1 MNKFD
6 IDFLEILKS
15 KSYRKHLFL
24 TAISIF
30 FIQLLLVYGL
40 IQNNKRVSTL
50 VEYEQKRDFNK
61 AYSAVVEHYQSLS
74 NLMLDEFIINDYILE
89 KIYTAQK
96 YKGKITSEF
105 YEKIKDEKRAE
116 IYEELKDT
124 YKEMTD
130 KYEIRQF
137 HFHLPNAI
145 SFLRFHSPTKYGDDL
160 SKVRY
165 SIVQVNETKKSV
177 SGFEGG
183 KIFNGYR
190 YVKPLFYKNEFI
202 GTVEISI
209 GFEAIHK
216 WLEKIYNG
224 HIYMILK
231 KSALD
236 KKLFD
241 VEKNKNGKSY
251 INDEY
256 YHENYMVEK
265 IVKHCFSEEHQNM
278 HKKSHTEYHL
288 SLQEFSA
295 INNKLKKE
303 FLGKVLPDKE
313 FVKWVETKNGNY
325 IAVTFKPLRN
335 LKKEHVGF
343 LINYMQ
349 SNDYKKHKSQ
359 FYVAFIISIIVALS
373 IFMFIMYI
381 FYQREKE
388 AIKSK
393 KLERIVKELQY
404 AKTQIS
410 GKQLELMAINADLEA
425 RVERTVAEAREKDK
439 IMLQQS
445 RLASMGEMIG
455 NIAHQWRQPL
465 NALAL
470 QIQDMEDAYEFDEI
484 DEHYIKA
491 LVEKSMKKIN
501 FMSKTI
507 DDFRNFFEPN
517 KTIERFN
524 VVSSVDQ
531 VLDMITPSFL
541 NHSINVEFEKDK
553 DEYFCMGYPNEFKQV
568 VLNILN
574 NAKDAFIDHIDS
586 SEPVVEPK
594 VKISIE
600 DKGDTNIIYISD
612 NAKGIPENVIDR
624 IFEPYFTTKEEG
636 KGTGVGLYMSKMI
649 IEENM
654 QGRLSVKNE
663 NDGAVF
669 IIELKA
675 ASD

>member
-1 MNKFD
+1 MYKFD
-6 IDFLEILKS
+6 QEFREILKS

-24 TAISIF
+24 TAISIV
-30 FIQLLLVYGL
+30 FIQLLLLYGL

-50 VEYEQKRDFNK
+50 VEHEQKRDFNK
-61 AYSAVVEHYQSLS
+61 SYDAVIAHYQSLS
-74 NLMLDEFIINDYILE
+74 DLMLDEFIINDYILE

-96 YKGKITSEF
+96 YKGKITPEF
-105 YEKIKDEKRAE
+105 YDKIVDEKRSE
-116 IYEELKDT
+116 VYEDLKSV
-124 YKEMTD
+124 YKEMID

-145 SFLRFHSPTKYGDDL
+145 SFLRFHRPERYGDDL

-165 SIVQVNETKKSV
+165 SIVKVNETKKSV

-231 KSALD
+231 SSALD
-236 KKLFD
+236 KKLFEI
-241 VEKNKNGKSY
+241 EKKKNEISY
-251 INDEY
+251 ISDEY
-256 YHENYMVEK
+256 YHETHMVEK
-265 IVKHCFSEEHQNM
+265 IVKHCFSETHQEI
-278 HKKSHTEYHL
+278 HKNSHIEYHL
-288 SLQEFSA
+288 SLQEFGY
-295 INNKLKKE
+295 INSKLKKE
-303 FLGKVLPDKE
+303 FAGKSLPNKE
-313 FVKWVETKNGNY
+313 FVKWVETDDGNY
-325 IAVTFKPLRN
+325 IAVTFKPLKN
-335 LKKEHVGF
+335 LRGEHIGF

-349 SNDYKKHKSQ
+349 SNDYKKHKNQ
-359 FYVAFIISIIVALS
+359 FYIAFIISIIVSLS

-404 AKTQIS
+404 AKTAIS

-491 LVEKSMKKIN
+491 LVEKSMKKIH

-524 VVSSVDQ
+524 AVSSIEQ
-531 VLDMITPSFL
+531 VLDMTTSSFS
-541 NHSINVEFEKDK
+541 NHSIGVEFEKDK

-574 NAKDAFIDHIDS
+574 NAKDAFVDHIES
-586 SEPVVEPK
+586 GEPVVEPK
-594 VKISIE
+594 VKISINE
-600 DKGDTNIIYISD
+600 KADKNIIHISD
-612 NAKGIPENVIDR
+612 NAKGIPADVLDR

-654 QGRLSVKNE
+654 QGHLSVKNE
-663 NDGAVF
+663 NGGAVF
-669 IIELKA
+669 IIELQA
-675 ASD
+675 AND